1 MKRLLRLCLV
11 LLLSESLIFSPLL
24 YAEQLSLPSGD
35 LVAPEVTHTPDTTAM
50 TSGSNKIIKANVTD
64 NVGIKSVILFYRLKG
79 SENYDRLNMSR
90 QGGSSDEYVVE
101 IKDLSSPGIEY
112 YIQATDLAGN
122 TLLHGYAFSPLAVNV
137 KLPPSVPETTVAQSE
152 AESTTTT
159 LAAESSEKSYK
170 WLWIGLGVLAVGAI
184 AAGSGGGGGGG
195 GGGAAADDTS
205 SVIISA
211 PVPQ

>member
-1 MKRLLRLCLV
+1 MTRMLRLCLV
-11 LLLSESLIFSPLL
+11 LLLSQSLIFSPLL
-24 YAEQLSLPSGD
+24 HAEQLSLPSGD
-35 LVAPEVTHTPDTTAM
+35 LIAPEVTHVPDTTAII
-50 TSGSNKIIKANVTD
+50 SGSNKVIKATVTD
-64 NVGIKSVILFYRLKG
+64 NVGIKAVILFYRPKG
-79 SENYDRLNMSR
+79 EENYDRLNMSR

-101 IKDLSSPGIEY
+101 INNLASPGIEY

-137 KLPPSVPETTVAQSE
+137 RVPPSESEPDVAKSD

-159 LAAESSEKSYK
+159 LAADSTEKSYK

-195 GGGAAADDTS
+195 GSTGAKPDDTS

-211 PVPQ
+211 PVP